1 MYKTEWHVFKQL
13 LKTDFIIFKQVFWDK
28 LINFMIWTTC
38 LVMVNAYLMPL
49 FGLSK
54 LYANFI
60 LAGICAA
67 AGLFEVF
74 PSTVTLI
81 TDFEGDNITS
91 YYLTLPL
98 RSTFVWLRL
107 LIYYAVSSASLS
119 IFVLPVGK
127 LLLWDQFSLS
137 QISITSFAIMFILAN
152 LFYGALTLWLAS
164 KVKNMTKISNVWM
177 RFIFPMWFL
186 GGFQFSWA
194 TLNAISPAF
203 GYISLVNPMIYIMEG
218 FRAAILGQAG
228 YLPLWFCASMLAVAC
243 IVLTANSIHRL
254 RKRLDFI

>member
-1 MYKTEWHVFKQL
+1 MSRTELHVFKEL
-13 LKTDFIIFKQVFWDK
+13 LKTDFIIFKQVFFDK
-28 LINFMIWTTC
+28 LINFMIWTIC
-38 LVMVNAYLMPL
+38 LVMVNAYLMPF
-49 FGLSK
+49 FGLPK

-67 AGLFEVF
+67 GGLFEVF

-98 RSTFVWLRL
+98 RPTFVWIRL

-137 QISITSFAIMFILAN
+137 TIHIPAFALMFILAN

-194 TLNAISPAF
+194 TLNTISPAL
-203 GYISLVNPMIYIMEG
+203 GYISLINPMIYIMEG

-228 YLPLWFCASMLAVAC
+228 YLPLWVCAIMLTIGCV
-243 IVLTANSIHRL
+243 ILTANSIYRL